1 MGAWGTAISANDE
14 YADIYEEIIDEF
26 NKGNPIET
34 VINKVIEKY
43 EIEFRDDTDS
53 LHNLYFAAAFAAWE
67 CATRDDDLYHK
78 VKEIIESGSDLKC
91 WRELGASHQDLKK
104 REKALFSFL
113 TKLSTPTEKPKKP
126 KQIKFKPALYEKG
139 DVLSILLD
147 DGSYSGAV
155 VLEKLRV
162 SEEFGSNFIVKALMN
177 NNEKPSISEILN
189 SKVYDFSWYLGVAYK
204 KYIKRIEKIGN
215 VPIKFEYD
223 SSAPGTTH
231 SFWASFVSSNN
242 EKGYEIEGN
251 NDIENV
257 SAFLNMTPSEI
268 ATRQIESLERI
279 LNTNRI

>member
-1 MGAWGTAISANDE
+1 MGAWGTAISANDD
-14 YADIYEEIIDEF
+14 YADIYEEIMDEF

-43 EIEFRDDTDS
+43 EIEFEDDTDS

-67 CATRDDDLYHK
+67 CGMRDDDLYNK

-91 WRELGASHQDLKK
+91 WRELGASNQDIKK
-104 REKALFSFL
+104 REKALFTFL

-139 DVLSILLD
+139 NVLSILLD

-177 NNEKPSISEILN
+177 NNDKPSISEILN
-189 SKVYDFSWYLGVAYK
+189 AKVYDFSWYLGVYYK

-242 EKGYEIEGN
+242 ENGYEIEGN
-251 NDIENV
+251 NDIKNV

-268 ATRQIESLERI
+268 ATRQKESLERI
-279 LNTNRI
+279 